1 MGKQSVKT
9 TNKYN
14 LPSVFERFDKAN
26 AHTKGGA
33 DYSVT
38 GLIDSPRVHRLR
50 AKHHEEREEDLSE
63 KAWSILGTAV
73 HAILEGG
80 AEPEQIVEE
89 RFHAEIPCADKTV
102 TVSGQVDLQ
111 TPTSHGYIISDY
123 KTTGAFAVQANPE
136 GKPEHIKQL
145 NCYAAL
151 ARLNEVEVA
160 GLEIIAIVR
169 DWTASGAERS
179 SDYPVAPI
187 VRIPIEMWD
196 EEVAYQYL
204 VDRAEA
210 HIQKDLPECSF
221 EEMWARP
228 PVYAVH
234 ELAKSGELRK
244 RASKLFDNQTD
255 AEAMS
260 LGLSGSQVV
269 ERPRKFARC
278 EGGYCG
284 VSQWCEQYKSIKEK

>member
-1 MGKQSVKT
+1 MKT

-14 LPSVFERFDKAN
+14 LPSVFERFDQAN

-38 GLIDSPRVHRLR
+38 GLIDSPRVQRLR
-50 AKHHEEREEDLSE
+50 LKHYREREEDLSQ

-89 RFHAEIPCADKTV
+89 RFHAEIPCDSGAV

-111 TPTSHGYIISDY
+111 TPTSQGYIISDY
-123 KTTGAFAVQANPE
+123 KTTSAFAVQANPE
-136 GKPEHIKQL
+136 GKPEHVKQL

-160 GLEIIAIVR
+160 GVEVIAIVR
-169 DWTASGAERS
+169 DWTASGLDRS
-179 SDYPVAPI
+179 PNYPCAPI
-187 VRIPIEMWD
+187 VRIPIDMWS

-204 VDRAEA
+204 VDRASA
-210 HIQKDLPECSF
+210 HTHEDLPECTF

-228 PVYAVH
+228 PVYALY
-234 ELAKSGELRK
+234 ELAKNKELRK

-260 LGLSGSQVV
+260 LGLPGSEVI

-278 EGGYCG
+278 EGDYCG
-284 VSQWCEQYKSIKEK
+284 VSQWCEQYKSVKEI